1 MKPALSLKKS
11 DPATYDNKPMLIQ
24 TLRNNKQW
32 SFCDKLELRGIVLQ
46 LFSRFI
52 RESKYN
58 GVSRKDSRV
67 AKVILYI
74 RRHVHEPV
82 GLGELAERVCLSKDH
97 LIRLFKKMT
106 GFTPLSY
113 RAMY

>member
-1 MKPALSLKKS
+1 
-11 DPATYDNKPMLIQ
+11 MLIQ

-32 SFCDKLELRGIVLQ
+32 SFCDKLESRGIVLQ

-82 GLGELAERVCLSKDH
+82 GLGELAERVC
-97 LIRLFKKMT
+97 
-106 GFTPLSY
+106 
-113 RAMY
+113 